1 MKKMVKIFIIF
12 VLVIIVAMIVIKLFI
27 NNRNISVIDKEKII
41 SKNNTLECVVFDGRE
56 IKGTATISIKSGKL
70 SNEIS
75 FNQNEGD
82 NSKFFLMPGLID
94 AHTHI
99 STEK

>member
-1 MKKMVKIFIIF
+1 MKKMAKIFII
-12 VLVIIVAMIVIKLFI
+12 LLILIIIVIIIK

-75 FNQNEGD
+75 FNQNESD